1 MGSANVFMSKICVWW
16 MKKMAFLWFLIHLK
30 WIIEVS
36 WKKCGYWGKEFSN
49 YTIWGFIFVNTF
61 KLWPFFCIPV
71 SLMELGVLIE
81 DTSCLQRPQHQSHEQ
96 NIKVLRVQSGCK
108 HFMNTLL
115 QYVLY
120 IDLPQMVKKWMG
132 SYNKFPINYCV
143 QVFIFCTCI
152 RMLFLISNANPF

>member
-81 DTSCLQRPQHQSHEQ
+81 DTSCLQRPQPKHQSTESTEWVLAFHEH
-96 NIKVLRVQSGCK
+96 IAAVRVIYWPASNGQE
-108 HFMNTLL
+108 MNGQL
-115 QYVLY
+115 Q
-120 IDLPQMVKKWMG
+120 Q
-132 SYNKFPINYCV
+132 
-143 QVFIFCTCI
+143 
-152 RMLFLISNANPF
+152 ISNQLLCTSIHILYMY

>member
-36 WKKCGYWGKEFSN
+36 WKKCGYWAKEFSN

-71 SLMELGVLIE
+71 SLMELGGSDWRYQLPSK
-81 DTSCLQRPQHQSHEQ
+81 TTTPKSWTKHQSTESTEWVLAFHEH
-96 NIKVLRVQSGCK
+96 IAAVRVIYWPASNGQE
-108 HFMNTLL
+108 MNGQL
-115 QYVLY
+115 Q
-120 IDLPQMVKKWMG
+120 Q
-132 SYNKFPINYCV
+132 
-143 QVFIFCTCI
+143 
-152 RMLFLISNANPF
+152 ISNQLLCTSIHILYMY

>member
-36 WKKCGYWGKEFSN
+36 WKKCGYWAKEFSN

-71 SLMELGVLIE
+71 SLMELGSDWRYQLPSK
-81 DTSCLQRPQHQSHEQ
+81 TTTPKSWTKHQSTESTEW
-96 NIKVLRVQSGCK
+96 VLAFHK
-108 HFMNTLL
+108 HIAAVDVINWPASNGQEMNGQL
-115 QYVLY
+115 Q
-120 IDLPQMVKKWMG
+120 Q
-132 SYNKFPINYCV
+132 
-143 QVFIFCTCI
+143 
-152 RMLFLISNANPF
+152 ISNQLLCTSIHILYMY